1 LIALFDRLPEGFN
14 IFAKGKVDVVAMK
27 EGYDNANQ
35 AVVSAEQTLEFA
47 RATRAGVVTG
57 IDDFATQVIPALEGA
72 FGVDSIEAEAAPRKA
87 VSSHGGGTTNGGGAL
102 NTPVP

>member
-47 RATRAGVVTG
+47 RATRAG
-57 IDDFATQVIPALEGA
+57 
-72 FGVDSIEAEAAPRKA
+72 
-87 VSSHGGGTTNGGGAL
+87 
-102 NTPVP
+102 